1 MPKILIA
8 DSLYP
13 DFLKTVPFNPDG
25 TYAEEL
31 KKVMDWQFGTSDFYS
46 RNLSPLGWTTM
57 DVLTNNDPLQELW
70 NRENGTRGRAL
81 GHQIDQFQPD
91 VLLLQDLSITW
102 ESRHKPKIIAAQCSC
117 RLPEI
122 ELVKRCD
129 IIFSSFKF
137 YVPKFAEIGVKC
149 VYLPLAFEPSVLAGE
164 QPARDIDISFVGG
177 LGRDLYWKQG
187 TDTMEAVAA
196 AFGSRFHWYGYGLE
210 YLSQDSP
217 LRACYKGEAWGKTM
231 YSIYQRSKV
240 VVNRHGEITQGM
252 TNNLRCYEATGCGA
266 LLVTEHSRNLEELF
280 DFSFEVVG
288 YDAVPNAELGIK
300 AGDAVRRIN
309 LLLDMWNSYNMPK
322 AIAAAGQ
329 ARTLRDHTYQS
340 RMRTVSDTLKGML

>member
-13 DFLKTVPFNPDG
+13 DFLRTVPCDPDG
-25 TYAEEL
+25 TYAGEL
-31 KKVMDWQFGTSDFYS
+31 QKVMGWQFGTSTFYS
-46 RNLSPLGWTTM
+46 QNLAQFGWTTM
-57 DVLTNNDPLQELW
+57 DVLTNHDPLQELW

-102 ESRHKPKIIAAQCSC
+102 ESRHKPKLIAAQCSC

-129 IIFSSFKF
+129 LIFSSFKF
-137 YVPKFAEIGVKC
+137 YVPKFAEIGVRC
-149 VYLPLAFEPSVLAGE
+149 EYLPLAFEQSVLTGD
-164 QPARDIDISFVGG
+164 QPERDIDISFVGG

-196 AFGSRFHWYGYGLE
+196 AFGPRFHWYGYGLE
-210 YLSQDSP
+210 YLGQDSP
-217 LRACYKGEAWGKTM
+217 LRACYRGEAWGKTM
-231 YSIYQRSKV
+231 YSIYRRSRV
-240 VVNRHGEITQGM
+240 AVNRHGEITQGM
-252 TNNLRCYEATGCGA
+252 MNNLRNFEITGCGA
-266 LLVTEHSRNLEELF
+266 VLLTEYSPNLR
-280 DFSFEVVG
+280 DFFTQTE
-288 YDAVPNAELGIK
+288 
-300 AGDAVRRIN
+300 
-309 LLLDMWNSYNMPK
+309 
-322 AIAAAGQ
+322 AIAYASPTDAIDGIQRLLEIPGMLNRYAANGQ

-340 RMRTVSDTLKGML
+340 RMRTVSDTLLSLL